1 LKWGKAVK
9 FDVYEDTK
17 TVSHGLDVQF
27 KSGIKE
33 AKAPKI
39 ES

>member
-1 LKWGKAVK
+1 MKWGKAVK

-17 TVSHGLDVQF
+17 TVSNGLDVQF
-27 KSGIKE
+27 ESGIKE
-33 AKAPKI
+33 AKATKI

>member
-9 FDVYEDTK
+9 FDVYEDTQ
-17 TVSHGLDVQF
+17 TVTLGLDIQF
-27 KSGIKE
+27 HEGIKE
-33 AKAPKI
+33 AKAQKI